1 MGRTAVCAT
10 SRSLVSLRCGVV
22 TLLTASD
29 TCLPPLVTWLS
40 RTFSSLCSPSATR
53 RLSSQLSPLPRFC
66 LALWQVPS
74 PTLLCTLS
82 FTCVLFWALTWA
94 RLRSTVVW
102 ATALRRLSRTTASC
116 LSTTVLPLLPLVLS
130 FTEVHS
136 SVCRTPSRLSTLT
149 RKISLLSAW
158 PPSSLLRKSP
168 FLLPASSPTLRHRAA
183 TNADRGFQT
192 QGPADLQ
199 QRQGMHHQDL

>member
-1 MGRTAVCAT
+1 MG
-10 SRSLVSLRCGVV
+10 
-22 TLLTASD
+22 
-29 TCLPPLVTWLS
+29 
-40 RTFSSLCSPSATR
+40 
-53 RLSSQLSPLPRFC
+53 QLSPLPRFC

-168 FLLPASSPTLRHRAA
+168 FLLPASSPTPSTPCSDECRLRLPKPKDQQIYSNVKECITKILAA
-183 TNADRGFQT
+183 E
-192 QGPADLQ
+192 
-199 QRQGMHHQDL
+199 